1 MAGAENPGWYT
12 ALMVLIKAKER
23 IKAHAKQANTRLFS
37 QTPAEVPSA
46 FRPAWALDPVQAK
59 VKRSPKESPK
69 PGAAAEGTLYEWRAR
84 EHGYQPKSA
93 RWYIG
98 LAAGITLVAGL
109 LAFFGNVLGA
119 MAVAL
124 VGVLIYTLAQRE
136 PDMVRYRLMAEG
148 LAINDRLYHYQ
159 DLEAFNIVYEPGQ
172 VKTVIVKSKKMLS
185 PLIQMEIG
193 GADPV
198 KIREGLMEFLRE
210 DLHLQEPIT
219 DTWARRLGF

>member
-1 MAGAENPGWYT
+1 MAGAENPEWYT
-12 ALMVLIKAKER
+12 VLMVLIKAKER
-23 IKAHAKQANTRLFS
+23 VKAHAKQANTRLFS

-46 FRPAWALDPVQAK
+46 FRPGWALSPVTAIVKQDPKTIEAD
-59 VKRSPKESPK
+59 
-69 PGAAAEGTLYEWRAR
+69 ANATLYEWRAQ
-84 EHGYQPKSA
+84 EHGYQPRSA

-98 LAAGITLVAGL
+98 LAVGITLAAGVL
-109 LAFFGNVLGA
+109 VFFGNVLGA

-136 PDMVRYRLMAEG
+136 PDLVRYRLMADG

-193 GADPV
+193 EADPL

-210 DLHLQEPIT
+210 DLNLQEPIT